1 MAKGIRQTSQLPCSV
16 ILADSPRLSQE
27 SQVFGQLALREA
39 IGWLYFLPY
48 SAPFGSAK
56 GTTQKLSKIMTHSHG
71 GGVIE
76 KIEHHNVYAPCL
88 EIWWLTFYRTWTT
101 GCIYYDLF
109 RLPSTFN
116 NLALPTPSIKNW
128 CLVASPKL
136 CATVDSLT
144 EAHVIPRKS
153 PSICLQVRPWNLS
166 FRSRCWSQQLRTR
179 VLQAGNCLKA
189 KTPRSWNNKRTII
202 WNINLYYFT
211 IFLFYFLRLSP
222 SNRK

>member
-1 MAKGIRQTSQLPCSV
+1 M
-16 ILADSPRLSQE
+16 
-27 SQVFGQLALREA
+27 
-39 IGWLYFLPY
+39 
-48 SAPFGSAK
+48 
-56 GTTQKLSKIMTHSHG
+56 
-71 GGVIE
+71 
-76 KIEHHNVYAPCL
+76 
-88 EIWWLTFYRTWTT
+88 
-101 GCIYYDLF
+101 
-109 RLPSTFN
+109 
-116 NLALPTPSIKNW
+116 NW

-144 EAHVIPRKS
+144 EAHVIPSKS

-222 SNRK
+222 SNKKLGLLAHCSVRLRPGIAPEKSFWWKVAMANFVVVRSGMLPGSIDMHVAVYVHL